1 MISLPELPLQ
11 VFQEL
16 TAKKES
22 NCKDISLL
30 NTNKKITISHSIYFI
45 RVLRCRG
52 TLISNENYDNMFS
65 IDSFQI
71 LAASERK
78 SFKKAPWSCI
88 H

>member
-30 NTNKKITISHSIYFI
+30 NTNKKKKTISHSIYFI
-45 RVLRCRG
+45 RALRCRG

-78 SFKKAPWSCI
+78 SFF
-88 H
+88 